1 MGQIGSVNA
10 SFAPSFAA
18 LSACLTVAL
27 HAMSLLSAFAE
38 SAAAD
43 NWKMAS
49 TAVNDGGVAIFQA
62 LPTEGNLL
70 ISPYSLQTAL
80 AMTYL
85 GAAGETKESMG
96 QTLRFP
102 ADSGELGVSFRSLSE
117 ALKISTEQAGEDLSF
132 LVANRLFGQEGFEF
146 RPNFLEKIEQDF
158 QAPLEE
164 LDFRNQ
170 SAQATQLIN
179 SWVEEKTRERIRDL
193 IPEGALTRDTALVL
207 VNALYAMLPWA
218 EEFPRHEGLEITF
231 NGRAGA
237 QTGPALRQTASLG
250 YEEFPG
256 FSAITLPFRGGDFQ
270 FVILLPKEGQ
280 ELPVAALKSELWTE
294 LAKLSSRRIRLTL
307 PKIKMEPP
315 TLPLKDVLVGMGMP
329 SAFDIPLKSADFD
342 AMAPRKPDDYLYISN
357 VFHKTF
363 LALDEKGVE
372 AAAATAVVMM
382 RALAMPVQEEPLEVV
397 VDRPFLF
404 AIQHRPTAACIFLG
418 RLNSLP

>member
-1 MGQIGSVNA
+1 MGQIGCVNA
-10 SFAPSFAA
+10 SLA
-18 LSACLTVAL
+18 LSRAPFFACLTTAFI
-27 HAMSLLSAFAE
+27 AMGSLSLLAE
-38 SAAAD
+38 SGAD
-43 NWKMAS
+43 EDWKLAS
-49 TAVNDGGVAIFQA
+49 TAVNEGGVAIFQA
-62 LPTEGNLL
+62 LAGEGNLL

-85 GAAGETKESMG
+85 GAAGETKQSMG

-102 ADSGELGVSFRSLSE
+102 ADAAELGGSFHSLAM
-117 ALKISTEQAGEDLSF
+117 ALSASTEQAGKDLSF

-146 RPNFLEKIEQDF
+146 RPSFLQSVERDF

-164 LDFRNQ
+164 LDFRNR
-170 SAQATQLIN
+170 SAEATRQIN

-231 NGRAGA
+231 QGRAGE

-250 YEEFPG
+250 YEEFPE

-270 FVILLPKEGQ
+270 FVVLLPKKGR
-280 ELPVAALKSELWTE
+280 ELPVEALEGELWRE
-294 LAKLSSRRIRLTL
+294 LTQLSSRRIRLTL
-307 PKIKMEPP
+307 PKIKLEPP

-329 SAFDIPLKSADFD
+329 SAFDIPQKSADFD

-382 RALAMPVQEEPLEVV
+382 RALAMPMEEEPLEVT
-397 VDRPFLF
+397 VDRPFIF